1 MRDPARIQE
10 FCNELA
16 NLWETNCPDW
26 RFGQL
31 VENVLRANNISDPF
45 YVEDDVMIEFFKKT
59 FDQID
64 SP

>member
-16 NLWETNCPDW
+16 VLWERHCPDW

-45 YVEDDVMIEFFKKT
+45 YVEDDVMIELFKKT